1 MKKGYTFHICRENSG
16 KLWHLLLLKI
26 YSEGKGKGGMEFFQ
40 GLSMQGCMY
49 AFLHMAVSVHLSSS
63 SPTDL
68 QYPSS
73 PCTSVYRAIGI
84 FTSTDHKGKSGE
96 DIRFF
101 NPEATNYQSN

>member
-49 AFLHMAVSVHLSSS
+49 AFLHMAVSVHLSSLPLLTYS
-63 SPTDL
+63 ILLLHVPQYTGQLEFLLL
-68 QYPSS
+68 Q
-73 PCTSVYRAIGI
+73 TTKARVVK
-84 FTSTDHKGKSGE
+84 T
-96 DIRFF
+96 
-101 NPEATNYQSN
+101 